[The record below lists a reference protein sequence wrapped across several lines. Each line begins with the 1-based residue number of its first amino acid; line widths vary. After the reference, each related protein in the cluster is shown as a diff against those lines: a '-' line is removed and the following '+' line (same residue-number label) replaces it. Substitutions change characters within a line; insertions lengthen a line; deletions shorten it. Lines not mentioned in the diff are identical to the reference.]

1 MRKRKEWLWLF
12 LLVIIIILLLP
23 WSIIRWH
30 KNGSYTKDIVIR
42 VKTEEGK
49 TLELPLEEYL
59 IGVVAAEMPAEF
71 EEEALKAQAV
81 AARTYAVKLISKSQV
96 KDVGYDIDTT
106 VKTQAWLS
114 DKQLREKWGLL
125 SYWRM
130 WAKVKKAVNTTKGKV
145 LVYNG
150 EYIDAFYHSSSG
162 RKPTELPEEVWG
174 GSAQACF
181 QNVGSGE
188 ENPLRFKKQVSFST
202 NELSGKLGL
211 AKLPK
216 ALNHDDFKL
225 LSRTKTGRI
234 RSVSILG
241 KIYLATQIRTLL
253 GLASTDFEWLV
264 KSDQITFTTYGY
276 GHAVG
281 MSQYGANDLAKQKYT
296 YVKILEHFYPGV
308 KLITVKQYLPIEGHP
323 LWMSFLLA
331 NAYRCTGN
339 RPEKEGITCRNIFEN
354 VYWI

>member
-1 MRKRKEWLWLF
+1 MRNKKEWLWLF
-12 LLVIIIILLLP
+12 LLVLIIVLLLP
-23 WSIIRWH
+23 WSILRWH
-30 KNGSYTKDIVIR
+30 KNGSFTKDKVIR
-42 VKTEEGK
+42 VLTGDGK
-49 TLELPLEEYL
+49 TLKLPLEEYL

-81 AARTYAVKLISKSQV
+81 AARTYAVKLLGKSQV
-96 KDVGYDIDTT
+96 KDVGYDVDTT

-125 SYWRM
+125 SYWRF
-130 WAKVKKAVNTTKGKV
+130 WAKIKKAVDSTKGKV

-162 RKPTELPEEVWG
+162 RKPTELPEEVWDG
-174 GSAQACF
+174 YSQACF
-181 QNVGSGE
+181 QNVNSGE
-188 ENPLRFKKQVSFST
+188 ENPLRFKKQVCFSI

-211 AKLPK
+211 AKAPK
-216 ALNHDDFKL
+216 ALNPVDIKL

-234 RSVSILG
+234 RNVSILG
-241 KIYLATQIRTLL
+241 KTYLATQLRTLL

-296 YVKILEHFYPGV
+296 YDMILEHYYPGV
-308 KLITVKQYLPIEGHP
+308 KLI
-323 LWMSFLLA
+323 A
-331 NAYRCTGN
+331 A
-339 RPEKEGITCRNIFEN
+339 
-354 VYWI
+354 